1 MSSIQHS
8 ITTKHDDKDFSKELT
23 TSQSYTGEVTDV
35 NDKKLKFK
43 IDCWLMPMLYELSPT
58 DSKHA

>member
-1 MSSIQHS
+1 MTSIQHS

-23 TSQSYTGEVTDV
+23 ESQSYTGDVTDV

-43 IDCWLMPMLYELSPT
+43 IDCWLMPMLYELKPS
-58 DSKHA
+58 DSEHM